1 MGGRMGIRV
10 AVYCSGVTVTERH
23 AGQVSDILKGAGYEP
38 IVRWIG
44 GTPPTDGSDIV
55 EKAHFHL
62 INASVTPGS
71 IGWDIIENVFLD
83 PATADDPVIVCS
95 ADLLDPQ
102 LSHLFETNGCTLLSK
117 PFRPEQLARTV
128 KGVEDK
134 MMRKLYTGRLNSY
147 SQPMDDNWRDSVQ
160 WPTK

>member
-62 INASVTPGS
+62 INASV
-71 IGWDIIENVFLD
+71 V
-83 PATADDPVIVCS
+83 
-95 ADLLDPQ
+95 
-102 LSHLFETNGCTLLSK
+102 
-117 PFRPEQLARTV
+117 
-128 KGVEDK
+128 
-134 MMRKLYTGRLNSY
+134 
-147 SQPMDDNWRDSVQ
+147 
-160 WPTK
+160 